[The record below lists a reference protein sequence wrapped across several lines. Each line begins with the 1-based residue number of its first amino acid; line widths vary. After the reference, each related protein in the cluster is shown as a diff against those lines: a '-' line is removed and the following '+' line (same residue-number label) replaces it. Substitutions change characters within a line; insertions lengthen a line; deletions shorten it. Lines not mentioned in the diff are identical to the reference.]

1 MRLCV
6 CISALKI
13 LPMPS
18 SMLYI
23 TTVFMSSFGTL
34 HKKVILLIFC
44 GLSAPNPAISNIFE
58 VAAAITQ

>member
-1 MRLCV
+1 
-6 CISALKI
+6 
-13 LPMPS
+13 MPS
-18 SMLYI
+18 GMLYI

>member
-1 MRLCV
+1 MCV
-6 CISALKI
+6 YICIKKI

-34 HKKVILLIFC
+34 RKKVILLIFC
-44 GLSAPNPAISNIFE
+44 GLSAPNPAISNIFA

>member
-1 MRLCV
+1 
-6 CISALKI
+6 
-13 LPMPS
+13 MPS
-18 SMLYI
+18 SMMYI

-44 GLSAPNPAISNIFE
+44 GLSAPNPAISNIFA